1 LICYLD
7 SSALVKRYIL
17 EVGSD
22 EVKQLLSEADSAGT
36 AWISLVEVV
45 AGLAKAARF
54 NALTPEEAD
63 SAIRSFRDDWLDF
76 RRLQITESL
85 LERAADLAR
94 QHGLR
99 GYDAVQLAAATVWQD
114 SLEERILLV
123 SYDRQLW
130 LAAQKEGLDTRPEK
144 L

>member
-7 SSALVKRYIL
+7 SSALIKRYVL

-22 EVKQLLSEADSAGT
+22 EVGRLLSEADAAGT

-45 AGLAKAARF
+45 AGLAKAARMSV
-54 NALTPEEAD
+54 LTSEEAD
-63 SAIRSFRDDWLDF
+63 SAILSFRGDWPDLM
-76 RRLQITESL
+76 RLQITEPL
-85 LERAADLAR
+85 LESAADLAR

-99 GYDAVQLAAATVWQD
+99 GYDAVQLAAATIWQAN
-114 SLEERILLV
+114 LEEPVTLV
-123 SYDRQLW
+123 SFDRQLW
-130 LAAQKEGLDTRPEK
+130 LAAQNAGLAVRPQE

>member
-1 LICYLD
+1 LD

-22 EVKQLLSEADSAGT
+22 EVERIVSESDSVGT

-54 NALTPEEAD
+54 NTLTPEEVD
-63 SAIRSFRDDWLDF
+63 SAIRSFREDWPDF
-76 RRLQITESL
+76 SRLQITETL
-85 LERAADLAR
+85 LERAADFAQ

-99 GYDAVQLAAATVWQD
+99 GYDAVQLAAAAIWQE
-114 SLEERILLV
+114 SFEERITLV
-123 SYDRQLW
+123 SFDRQLW
-130 LAAQKEGLDTRPEK
+130 QAAQKEGLDTRPEK